1 MSATDRRMVHST
13 KLRGAT
19 ERETGKPHLY
29 RGFFYKIPAGDELGQ
44 LSIEA
49 DMSQK
54 LEQSLN
60 GDKELEFP
68 TDGIIERYEAHDL
81 ETGDLLVMIRVPFRQ
96 KAGARAA
103 ASAGAD
109 SKTSGSPSQA

>member
-1 MSATDRRMVHST
+1 MTAKDRRMVHST

-29 RGFFYKIPAGDELGQ
+29 RGFFYKIPEGDGLKQ
-44 LSIEA
+44 LSVEA
-49 DMSQK
+49 EMSQK
-54 LEQSLN
+54 LEKALG

-68 TDGIIERYEAHDL
+68 TDGIIERYEANDL
-81 ETGDLLVMIRVPFRQ
+81 ETGDLLVMIRVPFRR
-96 KAGARAA
+96 KAGARGG

-109 SKTSGSPSQA
+109 